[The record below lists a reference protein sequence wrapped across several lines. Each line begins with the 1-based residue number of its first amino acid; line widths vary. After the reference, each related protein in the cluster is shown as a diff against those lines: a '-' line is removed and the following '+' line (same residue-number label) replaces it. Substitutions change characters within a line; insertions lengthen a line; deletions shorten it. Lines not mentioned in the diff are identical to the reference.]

1 VKTGALDFLIA
12 GLALGLILALS
23 VAATGFLVMPL
34 SMRWLGDYH
43 VLVDGASLLLS
54 YGLLSA
60 LLATVLQKLWPLR
73 PGDYGMD
80 QPIFVYW
87 KLLTVNYEFGR
98 GALLPFTTVFARP
111 LVAKLF
117 GARVG
122 ANVAFGGRIAD
133 PGLVSVGDGAVLGHN
148 SVITPHAITSGQ
160 IILREVSIGRGATV
174 GVNVVIM
181 AGVQVGDSAI
191 VTAGA
196 VVPPHTSI
204 PAGELWGGVP
214 ARKIKNLAPSDIR
227 A

>member
-1 VKTGALDFLIA
+1 MKTSGLDFLLA
-12 GLALGLILALS
+12 GLTLGVILALS
-23 VAATGFLVMPL
+23 VAATAFGVVPFSV
-34 SMRWLGDYH
+34 RWLGDYH
-43 VLVDGASLLLS
+43 VLADGAALLLL
-54 YGLLSA
+54 YGLICA
-60 LLATVLQKLWPLR
+60 LVVSLLQKLWPLR
-73 PGDYGMD
+73 PGDYSMD
-80 QPIFVYW
+80 RPIFVYW
-87 KLLTVNYEFGR
+87 KLLTVVYEFGR

-111 LVAKLF
+111 LIAKLF

-122 ANVAFGGRIAD
+122 RNVAFGGRIAD
-133 PGLVSVGDGAVLGHN
+133 PALVSVGDGAVLGHN

-181 AGVQVGDSAI
+181 AGVSIGDGAI

-196 VVPPHTSI
+196 VVPPYTAI

-214 ARKIKNLAPSDIR
+214 AKKIKTLAPSDIR